1 MPETSKTEYELA
13 AEIVIAAIQSGKM
26 PSCEAED
33 VAKYYSV
40 IYKAMHQ
47 LKNEVHKQATGNV
60 ELP

>member
-1 MPETSKTEYELA
+1 MSESSKTEYELA

-40 IYKAMHQ
+40 IYQAMHQ
-47 LKNEVHKQATGNV
+47 
-60 ELP
+60 